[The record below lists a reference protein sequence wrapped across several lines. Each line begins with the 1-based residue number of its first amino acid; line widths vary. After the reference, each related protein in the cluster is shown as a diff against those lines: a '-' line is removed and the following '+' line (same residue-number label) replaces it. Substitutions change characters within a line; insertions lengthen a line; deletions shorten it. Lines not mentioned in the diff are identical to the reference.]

1 MYIDD
6 ISVTIMTSKR
16 KYRCVQYPTF
26 AWRTMQPGVERRL
39 AIIDHVLQMRGMLV
53 NKRWMLQTD
62 KDQDLKKML
71 KDGTLVRRRESNGS
85 KFSRVTVLY
94 LK

>member
-1 MYIDD
+1 M
-6 ISVTIMTSKR
+6 SKR
-16 KYRCVQYPTF
+16 KYRCVQYPAF

-39 AIIDHVLQMRGMLV
+39 AIIDHILQLRGMLV

-62 KDQDLKKML
+62 QDADLKKML